1 MAVLRR
7 RLDLRD
13 GDDTVTA
20 PPRQPGQPRLPDPPQ
35 QSSPTPVPLEQTL
48 SPGFSQ
54 QVRSGTSPD
63 ALATWDPNLP
73 RPPRVLV
80 PIDVQA
86 LVVPP
91 GDQTAYVEVLPP
103 LPDPAPQPPADGTP
117 PTLPAPVPPFEP
129 GQQRAVGVYL
139 HWAAP
144 DALTRAGERT
154 PGADGSP
161 GVDPGLPPLADR
173 YLVVRL
179 GGGIPRR
186 TRAWVIEAE
195 RGRSTDLSAWSPD
208 GPPPDQPGRTPHLS
222 AGRLTATCGGDPAW
236 AAVYDAVE
244 DRFAL
249 YDPLDDLTPEDA
261 GGPLSYL
268 VCGWWSDPANDPL
281 AVELDRTARLADLQ
295 WSVPA
300 VPPDLQTT
308 RMLFV
313 AQGGAVGTPTPS
325 IAEPATPDPS
335 LTAAASQ
342 VIAAESP
349 GVGQTL
355 LHGSVLGVNP
365 LQGQAV
371 PAADGVQ
378 AAVGGSATEAFAAIV
393 AAGQPVDQRAA
404 DERLVAAF
412 SAGLLDR
419 LDAPDG
425 LVTLDE
431 AEHAGEFT
439 TAPGGVA
446 RTDRVV
452 DADRVRAI
460 TDAARAAPDVSTAP
474 PVPPPP
480 DVSTAP
486 PVPPPDVS
494 TAPPVP
500 PAPAAPASPAASA
513 PTPTPTA
520 AAVGQQD
527 GLLIVRSP
535 ADVLTALREQT
546 ATTPAPLA
554 GGPPL
559 APGTVPIPPA
569 VTPPTPGV
577 RDVDVAADPWRV
589 PGEQVVTLQGLQRS
603 LRHGN
608 DGRFAA
614 DGTVACRV
622 SGQVPTSYAGVVDGY
637 ELVLPLPH
645 GGLPPECDDLLR
657 ELVLDDVSR
666 IDEVSQYIAGRLALD
681 PAAVRDRLGAEWLL
695 LQPWMFTPFTPWPQ
709 LLAPSIRD
717 GMLASPLARTTWG
730 PAWVPLYLEWEAT
743 LVVDDRLDT
752 WSLGEVDFDVAASG
766 AAPPVDATPT
776 VVRGRT
782 LMTSVAARQFAAQ
795 VQAFVA
801 AEDQRP
807 DDAKVLRADE
817 DQALAAV
824 GAAGD
829 QLDLLSAALNGIRE
843 QLLGLDPAAVGRTTA
858 RADGTNALPTPV
870 RPPLLIRAGS
880 TAVSRLRVVDAFGQ
894 TLELPP
900 ERLVVA
906 QRLQPASPA
915 TGDAPPSTLLRPRL
929 TRPARFDLSFVDPA
943 TPDGVEPGPAVVDQ
957 NDPTGT
963 VSPVCGWLLAD
974 HLDGSLE
981 VYDAAAE
988 PLGMLLEDVDGRV
1001 VWEGAP
1007 GQPGPAGAPPA
1018 PLRPDDSGARHI
1030 VRLAAG
1036 MVAADSRQRADA
1048 AAHPAADGEA
1058 AESALAALLRCVD
1071 TTLWSVDPFGSTGTE
1086 YVAGLVGR
1094 PLAVARMTLRLS
1106 VRDDLGSGPDA
1117 ELELDDAA
1125 HAIRRAAYDTFA
1137 ARQIAVRL
1145 GELTRADD
1153 GVLGYFVDDDYACF
1167 TPVSPEVLAAARAG
1181 GRQVGQLSVLGA
1193 TSAAAPDVE
1202 PVRHPYVDDTE
1213 QPLAVR
1219 PGQLVR
1225 LTVLMV
1231 PGGAVH
1237 ATSGVLPR
1245 VAVQMAREWVSG
1257 PLQQLSPS
1265 FRIGPVLV
1273 DPSTVQLPK
1282 TSGLPQDQAFTS
1294 RIDPQAWRD
1303 DPIAAAT
1310 QTALLP
1316 DVAPMLR
1323 EGYVRVAKTD

>member
-1 MAVLRR
+1 M
-7 RLDLRD
+7 
-13 GDDTVTA
+13 TS
-20 PPRQPGQPRLPDPPQ
+20 PPRQPGQPRLPDPPAQ
-35 QSSPTPVPLEQTL
+35 PSTPRPVPLEQTL
-48 SPGFSQ
+48 SPEFSQ

-63 ALATWDPNLP
+63 ALATWDPTLP

-91 GDQTAYVEVLPP
+91 GDQTAYAEVLAP
-103 LPDPAPQPPADGTP
+103 LPDPAPQPPADGSP
-117 PTLPAPVPPFEP
+117 PPLPAPVPPFAP
-129 GQQRAVGVYL
+129 GQPRAAGVYL

-144 DALTRAGERT
+144 DALTRAAERT

-161 GVDPGLPPLADR
+161 GADPGLPPLADR

-179 GGGIPRR
+179 AGGIPRR
-186 TRAWVIEAE
+186 TRAWVVEAE
-195 RGRSTDLSAWSPD
+195 RGRSTDLSAWSPT

-249 YDPLDDLTPEDA
+249 HDPLDDLAPEDA

-281 AVELDRTARLADLQ
+281 ADDLDRTATLAELR
-295 WSVPA
+295 WWVPA
-300 VPPDLQTT
+300 VPPDLQSA
-308 RMLFV
+308 RWQFV
-313 AQGGAVGTPTPS
+313 AQGGAVGAPTPS
-325 IAEPATPDPS
+325 VVGPAVPDPG
-335 LTAAASQ
+335 LAATAGQ
-342 VIAAESP
+342 VIAGQSV
-349 GVGQTL
+349 GIGQTV

-365 LQGQAV
+365 LQGPAV

-393 AAGQPVDQRAA
+393 AAGQPADQRAT

-460 TDAARAAPDVSTAP
+460 TDAARPTPDVSTAP

-486 PVPPPDVS
+486 VPPSSDGS
-494 TAPPVP
+494 
-500 PAPAAPASPAASA
+500 AAAITSSAAA
-513 PTPTPTA
+513 A
-520 AAVGQQD
+520 AAVPSSD
-527 GLLIVRSP
+527 GLLIAGSP

-546 ATTPAPLA
+546 TDVPPVLTA
-554 GGPPL
+554 GPPL
-559 APGTVPIPPA
+559 APGTVPVPPA
-569 VTPPTPGV
+569 VNPPTRTV
-577 RDVDVAADPWRV
+577 REVDVAADPWRV

-603 LRHGN
+603 LRHGY

-614 DGTVACRV
+614 DGTVSCRV

-637 ELVLPLPH
+637 ELVLPLPN
-645 GGLPPECDDLLR
+645 GGIPPECDDLLR

-666 IDEVSQYIAGRLALD
+666 IDEVSQYVAGRLAFD
-681 PAAVRDRLGAEWLL
+681 PSFVRDRLGAEWLL
-695 LQPWMFTPFTPWPQ
+695 LQPWTFSPFAPWPQ
-709 LLAPSIRD
+709 LLAPSVRN
-717 GMLASPLARTTWG
+717 GMLASPIARTTWT
-730 PAWVPLYLEWEAT
+730 PAWVPLFLEWEAT
-743 LVVDDRLDT
+743 LTVDDRLDV
-752 WSLGEVDFDVAASG
+752 WSLGEVDLDVAANH
-766 AAPPVDATPT
+766 PPLPVDAAPT
-776 VVRGRT
+776 MVRGRT
-782 LMTSVAARQFAAQ
+782 LMTSAAARQFAAQ

-807 DDAKVLRADE
+807 ADAKVLHADE
-817 DQALAAV
+817 DEALAAV

-829 QLDLLSAALNGIRE
+829 QLDLLSAGLSGIRE

-858 RADGTNALPTPV
+858 RADGTRVLPAPTTS
-870 RPPLLIRAGS
+870 PLLIRAGS
-880 TAVSRLRVVDAFGQ
+880 SVLSRLRVVDAFGQ
-894 TLELPP
+894 IVELPP

-906 QRLQPASPA
+906 QRLQPAIPA
-915 TGDAPPSTLLRPRL
+915 AGDAPPPALLRPRL
-929 TRPARFDLSFVDPA
+929 TRPARLDLRFVDPA
-943 TPDGVEPGPAVVDQ
+943 APDGAEPAPAVVDQ
-957 NDPTGT
+957 SDPAGT

-988 PLGMLLEDVDGRV
+988 PLGMLLEDVDGHV

-1007 GQPGPAGAPPA
+1007 GLPGPAGAPPA
-1018 PLRPDDSGARHI
+1018 PVRPDDSGARHV
-1030 VRLAAG
+1030 VRMAAG
-1036 MVAADSRQRADA
+1036 LVAADSRQRAESA
-1048 AAHPAADGEA
+1048 ARPASDGTTP
-1058 AESALAALLRCVD
+1058 ESALAALLRCID
-1071 TTLWSVDPFGSTGTE
+1071 TTLWSIDPFGTTGTE

-1094 PLAVARMTLRLS
+1094 PLAVARMTIRLS
-1106 VRDDLGSGPDA
+1106 VRDDLGAGADA

-1125 HAIRRAAYDTFA
+1125 RSARRAAYDTLA

-1145 GELTRADD
+1145 GELTRTDD
-1153 GVLGYFVDDDYACF
+1153 GVLGYFVDDDYSRF

-1181 GRQVGQLSVLGA
+1181 GRQVGQLSVLGPS
-1193 TSAAAPDVE
+1193 SAAAPDVH
-1202 PVRHPYVDDTE
+1202 PVSHPYVDDTE
-1213 QPLAVR
+1213 QPLAIR
-1219 PGQLVR
+1219 PAQLVR
-1225 LTVLMV
+1225 LTVVTV
-1231 PGGAVH
+1231 PGGGVH

-1245 VAVQMAREWVSG
+1245 VAAQMAREWVSG
-1257 PLQQLSPS
+1257 PLQRLSPS
-1265 FRIGPVLV
+1265 FRVGPVLL
-1273 DPSTVQLPK
+1273 DPTTVRLPK
-1282 TSGLPQDQAFTS
+1282 TSGLPQDQAFTA
-1294 RIDPQAWRD
+1294 RTDPQSWRD
-1303 DPIAAAT
+1303 DPISAAT

-1316 DVAPMLR
+1316 DTAPVLR
-1323 EGYVRVAKTD
+1323 EGYVRVATSDQKSPP